1 MVELGKAG
9 CHFSA
14 SRSRRGDNNE
24 WTFGFNVIIF
34 TITFIADD
42 QRNIARITV
51 DGVVAVN
58 LDAHG
63 FELVF
68 EDIRS
73 VLPGIV
79 GDYNA
84 SNIESLVGKGLNQ
97 TEYVYVVSNAE
108 VGTYFVFLDICST
121 DDDDDLR
128 LIR

>member
-14 SRSRRGDNNE
+14 SRSRRSDNNE

-63 FELVF
+63 FKLVF
-68 EDIRS
+68 EDICG

-84 SNIESLVGKGLNQ
+84 SNIESLVGNFAADVLSI
-97 TEYVYVVSNAE
+97 YV
-108 VGTYFVFLDICST
+108 
-121 DDDDDLR
+121 
-128 LIR
+128 

>member
-1 MVELGKAG
+1 M
-9 CHFSA
+9 
-14 SRSRRGDNNE
+14 
-24 WTFGFNVIIF
+24 TFGFNVIIF
-34 TITFIADD
+34 TITFIAED
-42 QRNIARITV
+42 QRNSARITV

-108 VGTYFVFLDICST
+108 VGTYFVFLDIRST